1 MNTSAPPAPPM
12 SRAEVNRRMVAGE
25 LTPTAARDATIDLY
39 REDPAAAAR
48 LVAPDEESGESWDA
62 TAPDLSL
69 KVGRR
74 PGVATQ
80 GKAKIPYLGESRDHA
95 AVIAS
100 DDPDHDATT
109 LGAYLT
115 SLREEKGLT
124 RTQVGSAIGA
134 RSDIVKA
141 YEEGRRRPSSFMAP
155 RLAEALGVDPDL
167 LRALVEEQG
176 PSRATSR
183 KGTRR
188 APTSKA
194 KATGKTR
201 GKAASPRTAAT
212 RKGVRT
218 VPARTAP
225 ATVKGDGMAEGA
237 MPDAVKIP
245 HLGDSRDQAAA
256 MVGVSPSYVSDA
268 KRVKKEAPEAFEG
281 LRAVAVSPVLPRL
294 AWQDTRYR
302 IVQLRE
308 SAPVSSSNDDDE
320 DGMGTRPYVI
330 EREDGRDALG
340 ATRWQQIGASD
351 EGAWMRAT
359 QHLMGVLAEGGHTAT
374 GRVGGVGHE

>member
-1 MNTSAPPAPPM
+1 MNTSTPTGPQM

-39 REDPAAAAR
+39 RADPAAAAR
-48 LVAPDEESGESWDA
+48 LVAPDEESGASWDA
-62 TAPDLSL
+62 TAPDLAP

-74 PGVATQ
+74 PGKAAPRADATVVASAGPDPATT
-80 GKAKIPYLGESRDHA
+80 
-95 AVIAS
+95 S
-100 DDPDHDATT
+100 DDSDHDVTT

-124 RTQVGSAIGA
+124 RIQLGSAIGA

-141 YEEGRRRPSSFMAP
+141 YEDGRRRPSSFMAP
-155 RLAEALGVDPDL
+155 RLAEALGVEADF

-176 PSRATSR
+176 PARATSR

-188 APTSKA
+188 AATSKG
-194 KATGKTR
+194 KATGKTK
-201 GKAASPRTAAT
+201 GKATSPRTTST
-212 RKGVRT
+212 RKRART
-218 VPARTAP
+218 VPDQIALAT
-225 ATVKGDGMAEGA
+225 ATVTT
-237 MPDAVKIP
+237 P
-245 HLGDSRDQAAA
+245 AAA
-256 MVGVSPSYVSDA
+256 SAPLALQPS
-268 KRVKKEAPEAFEG
+268 
-281 LRAVAVSPVLPRL
+281 LPRL

-308 SAPVSSSNDDDE
+308 SAPLPPSDDDE

-340 ATRWQQIGASD
+340 ATRWQQISAGD

-359 QHLMGVLAEGGHTAT
+359 QHLMRVLAEGGHGTT
-374 GRVGGVGHE
+374 GRVGGGA

>member
-1 MNTSAPPAPPM
+1 MTNTSTPTGPPM

-25 LTPTAARDATIDLY
+25 LTPTAARDATLDLY
-39 REDPAAAAR
+39 RADPAAAAR
-48 LVAPDEESGESWDA
+48 LVAPDEESGASWDA
-62 TAPDLSL
+62 PAPDLAP

-74 PGVATQ
+74 PGKAGARRTRTAVAASA
-80 GKAKIPYLGESRDHA
+80 GPDHA
-95 AVIAS
+95 AAS
-100 DDPDHDATT
+100 DDPDHDVTT

-124 RTQVGSAIGA
+124 RTQLGSAIGA
-134 RSDIVKA
+134 RSDIIKA
-141 YEEGRRRPSSFMAP
+141 YEDGRRRPSSFMAP
-155 RLAEALGVDPDL
+155 RLAEALGVEPDF

-188 APTSKA
+188 AATSKG

-201 GKAASPRTAAT
+201 GKATSPRTTAT
-212 RKGVRT
+212 KKGART

-225 ATVKGDGMAEGA
+225 ATVKGQDGMAEGA
-237 MPDAVKIP
+237 MPGVAKMP
-245 HLGDSRDQAAA
+245 HLAKSRDQVAE
-256 MVGVSPSYVSDA
+256 MVGVSHGYVSGA
-268 KRVKKEAPEAFEG
+268 RRVKKEAPEAFEG

-308 SAPVSSSNDDDE
+308 SAPLPHDGDDE
-320 DGMGTRPYVI
+320 DGVGPRPYVI
-330 EREDGRDALG
+330 EREDGHDALG
-340 ATRWQQIGASD
+340 ATRWQQIGAGD

-374 GRVGGVGHE
+374 GRVGGGA

>member
-39 REDPAAAAR
+39 RADPAAAAR
-48 LVAPDEESGESWDA
+48 FVAPDEESGESWDA

-188 APTSKA
+188 AATSKG

-201 GKAASPRTAAT
+201 GKATSPRVTAT
-212 RKGVRT
+212 RKRART
-218 VPARTAP
+218 VPDQITP
-225 ATVKGDGMAEGA
+225 ATATITT
-237 MPDAVKIP
+237 P
-245 HLGDSRDQAAA
+245 AAA
-256 MVGVSPSYVSDA
+256 TEPLALPPS
-268 KRVKKEAPEAFEG
+268 
-281 LRAVAVSPVLPRL
+281 LPRL
-294 AWQDTRYR
+294 AWQDARYR

-308 SAPVSSSNDDDE
+308 NAPASSSNDEDE
-320 DGMGTRPYVI
+320 DGVGPRPYVI

-340 ATRWQQIGASD
+340 VTRWQQIGAGD

-359 QHLMGVLAEGGHTAT
+359 QHLMGVLAEGGHGTT
-374 GRVGGVGHE
+374 GCVGGAGHE